1 MNERRFRRWLLLVLL
16 VTGMVCS
23 QGQAQITVTVPA
35 GGGIGAVNWSKT
47 LDGTWLFQPGDSPRV
62 NGRLLWADAG
72 YDDSGWAKMEL
83 HSSSA
88 VIDPVYQ
95 YEGYMQGWSA
105 LGYPKLAGYAWYRL
119 KIHVNHGG
127 SNLWIK
133 MPGHVDDGYQVFAN
147 GKLIGSFGKF
157 TSDGVTLYRSRPLI
171 FPLPAPDA
179 AGNIQLAIRFY
190 LSPISAVDGGTH
202 STGGMHEL
210 PVIGFHGAV
219 DLLLRQERQQLI
231 LNQMVP
237 AVVSFLM
244 MLAAAGFFCFWIY
257 DRSEKTYLW
266 LTIALLSEG
275 MVEFVMLAGLFSF
288 WLTQDQANSPALVV
302 PSVAMFFW
310 ILVWEDW
317 FGIRRERWSRW
328 VRWAGFAGVLLAIG
342 SKMEM
347 VRLDASYHGG
357 YSAAEG
363 SLRWA
368 QLNVFVSFA
377 IGGLVL
383 VTLFQAY
390 FKDRVG
396 ALLAMVPILLTSIGF
411 YGTNLRTWW
420 GIRTNYFF
428 TSGLDL
434 RIGDVA
440 GFLLVIVLAVL
451 VGRRFLHTRI
461 EEQLNKQTIEQ
472 DLEQARALQQQVLV
486 PEPMTSSMFAV
497 ETSYHPARTVGG
509 DFFQAIPRP
518 DGSLVIVVGDVSGK
532 GMAAAMLVAVLVG
545 AARTKIEETSD
556 PVQILRVL
564 NERLLGRASGHF
576 ATCVAAHLRP
586 GGVMVM
592 ANAGHLPP
600 YRNGVAVELPG
611 SLPLG
616 IVPDVEYE
624 AVSLQLDEDDYL
636 TFMTDGVLEAQN
648 ASGELLGFERM
659 ETLAGL
665 EPENI
670 ARAAMEFGQEDDIT
684 VVGVRVRAGAGA
696 VSQAADRRVAEATG
710 GIGG

>member
-1 MNERRFRRWLLLVLL
+1 MNERRFRWWFLLVLL
-16 VTGMVCS
+16 VAGLVCPHA
-23 QGQAQITVTVPA
+23 QARVTVTVPT
-35 GGGIGAVNWSKT
+35 GGDVGSVNWSKT
-47 LDGTWLFQPGDSPRV
+47 LNGTWRFQPGDSPRV
-62 NGRLLWADAG
+62 GGRLLWADAG
-72 YDDSGWAKMEL
+72 YDDSGWAKMSL
-83 HSSSA
+83 HSSSD

-95 YEGYMQGWSA
+95 YGGYMRGWSA

-119 KIHVNHGG
+119 NIHVKHGG

-147 GKLIGSFGKF
+147 GKFIGGFGKF
-157 TSDGVTLYRSRPLI
+157 TSGGVAIYRSRPLI

-179 AGNIQLAIRFY
+179 TGNIQLAIRFY
-190 LSPISAVDGGTH
+190 LSPISAVDAGTH

-210 PVIGFHGAV
+210 PVIGFHRAV
-219 DLLLRQERQQLI
+219 VLLLRQERQELI

-275 MVEFVMLAGLFSF
+275 LVEFVMLAGLFSL
-288 WLTQDQANSPALVV
+288 WLTQDQVNSPALVV

-328 VRWAGFAGVLLAIG
+328 VRWAGFAGVLLAVSSALAMI
-342 SKMEM
+342 
-347 VRLDASYHGG
+347 RFDADYRAGFA
-357 YSAAEG
+357 AAEA

-377 IGGLVL
+377 LGALVL

-396 ALLAMVPILLTSIGF
+396 ALLAMVPIGLTSIGF

-420 GIRTNYFF
+420 KIRTNYFF
-428 TSGLDL
+428 TSGLNL
-434 RIGDVA
+434 RMADVA
-440 GFLLVIVLAVL
+440 GFLLVLVLAVL

-461 EEQLNKQTIEQ
+461 EEQLKKQTIEQ

-486 PEPMTSSMFAV
+486 PEPIHSELFDVKA
-497 ETSYHPARTVGG
+497 EYHAARTVGG

-564 NERLLGRASGHF
+564 NERLLGRANSHF
-576 ATCVAAHLRP
+576 ATCIVAHLRP
-586 GGVMVM
+586 GGAMVM

-600 YRNGVAVELPG
+600 YRNGVAMELPG

-616 IVPDVEYE
+616 IVSGVEYE
-624 AVSLQLDEDDYL
+624 AFSVQLDADDYL

-659 ETLAGL
+659 EALAKLDPGS
-665 EPENI
+665 I
-670 ARAAMEFGQEDDIT
+670 AKAAMEFGQEDDIT
-684 VVGVRVRAGAGA
+684 VLGVKVRALKVDLAQ
-696 VSQAADRRVAEATG
+696 VSVLQTDGLTG
-710 GIGG
+710 GIVG